1 MRFAQTVT
9 IFIFSLAA
17 CLLSSDTTTGRLSF
31 HQLTSPI
38 FTVFVLSWLTSLL
51 PQVPRKITQII
62 VGEIVILLC
71 VVDCYCQ
78 INFRSA
84 LSPQLLSVVLNTDA
98 REAGEF
104 LSTFLGVGIFKQWR
118 MVLLILLFIIFP
130 IVFVPKIEAIFAKRL
145 IHNRYF
151 KISFFVIVFISLIF
165 EIKPT
170 CDFIKIFNSECK
182 IQDVENRL
190 LSHDDTKNT
199 SIHRVVFAFRAN
211 KLTELDLDVVKQC
224 TMTANVDS
232 CTHLSPHIVLVIG
245 ESYNKHHSSL
255 YGYPLETA
263 PLQRKRLEN
272 GELFLFN
279 DVITHWNIT
288 SNAFIEIFSRPLF
301 PVLFRRA
308 GYHVT
313 FFSNQ
318 FVFKRFGRKN
328 ANQSGNH
335 FLTNKILSDSI
346 FDYRNSKTGRYDMDL
361 VRRFETYK
369 SKTASEPYTFDIIHL
384 IGQHFEYKER
394 YPKKEAH
401 FTENEYVNR
410 ELNDDEKQIVMHYDN
425 ATFYNDRVLDSIIRL
440 FEREEAVVIFISDHG
455 EEVYD
460 DKHVQGRLFQK
471 PDFSIAR
478 QEYEVP
484 MWIWCSE
491 SYKHTHNE
499 VVEQI
504 RESVDRPFMTDD
516 VSQLLY
522 YLAGIDCEWYDS
534 SRNILSVDYK
544 CESRLINGNVDYD
557 ELH

>member
-1 MRFAQTVT
+1 
-9 IFIFSLAA
+9 
-17 CLLSSDTTTGRLSF
+17 
-31 HQLTSPI
+31 
-38 FTVFVLSWLTSLL
+38 
-51 PQVPRKITQII
+51 
-62 VGEIVILLC
+62 
-71 VVDCYCQ
+71 
-78 INFRSA
+78 
-84 LSPQLLSVVLNTDA
+84 
-98 REAGEF
+98 
-104 LSTFLGVGIFKQWR
+104 
-118 MVLLILLFIIFP
+118 
-130 IVFVPKIEAIFAKRL
+130 
-145 IHNRYF
+145 
-151 KISFFVIVFISLIF
+151 
-165 EIKPT
+165 
-170 CDFIKIFNSECK
+170 
-182 IQDVENRL
+182 
-190 LSHDDTKNT
+190 
-199 SIHRVVFAFRAN
+199 
-211 KLTELDLDVVKQC
+211 
-224 TMTANVDS
+224 
-232 CTHLSPHIVLVIG
+232 
-245 ESYNKHHSSL
+245 
-255 YGYPLETA
+255 
-263 PLQRKRLEN
+263 
-272 GELFLFN
+272 
-279 DVITHWNIT
+279 
-288 SNAFIEIFSRPLF
+288 
-301 PVLFRRA
+301 
-308 GYHVT
+308 
-313 FFSNQ
+313 
-318 FVFKRFGRKN
+318 
-328 ANQSGNH
+328 
-335 FLTNKILSDSI
+335 
-346 FDYRNSKTGRYDMDL
+346 MDL